1 MKKRSASALAAAVL
15 ILPMVSACSSSP
27 DYCDQLDDTK
37 QAFTELRDTNIL
49 QDGTDT
55 LNERFDTF
63 EEDVDSL
70 IDAAGDEFSEES
82 AAVEA
87 SLTQVSAALESAA
100 NLDLGTAAS
109 QIGPALDSLSAS
121 SQELLDAVTSA
132 CS

>member
-1 MKKRSASALAAAVL
+1 MSMRTVSALAAAVL
-15 ILPMVSACSSSP
+15 ALPALGACSSSD
-27 DYCDQLDDTK
+27 DYCDQLDDTRN
-37 QAFTELRDTNIL
+37 AYTELRDTNIL

-55 LNERFDTF
+55 LSERFDTF

-70 IDAAGDEFSEES
+70 IDAAGDEFSDES

-87 SLTQVSAALESAA
+87 SLTQVSAAIESAS

-121 SQELLDAVTSA
+121 TQELLDAVSSA